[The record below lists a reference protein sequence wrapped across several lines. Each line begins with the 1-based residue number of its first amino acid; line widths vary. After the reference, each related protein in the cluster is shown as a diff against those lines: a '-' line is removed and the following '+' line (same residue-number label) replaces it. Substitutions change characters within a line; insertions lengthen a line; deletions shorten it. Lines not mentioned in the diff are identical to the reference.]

1 MKIKTEIEMD
11 YYALMGVVADHYD
24 EELSYAWEYIN
35 VHTDENKHYDKE
47 LTRIIRKAMDVKY
60 YDFRFA
66 FEKYIGEQG
75 KINNH
80 NMENLVAF
88 GLTLEYF
95 GMKDIEIL
103 Y

>member
-1 MKIKTEIEMD
+1 MD
-11 YYALMGVVADHYD
+11 DVILFGIFADHYEQEKFWAYD
-24 EELSYAWEYIN
+24 FIEN
-35 VHTDENKHYDKE
+35 HTNKNNGHYDDE
-47 LTRIIRKAMDVKY
+47 LTRIIYKAMDVEF

-66 FEKYIGEQG
+66 FEKYVGEQG

-95 GMKDIEIL
+95 GMENVEIL
-103 Y
+103 S